1 MQPVHVLH
9 LLLLKPIMLMLFGDV
24 FQKIGIKPVTF
35 GAPWQTKCRWMLEG
49 PRGTHKHAA
58 KMWQGKELAADQLSF
73 QGEAESEST
82 DMEIAEASA
91 EEEMLWETFDRRVF
105 L

>member
-35 GAPWQTKCRWMLEG
+35 GAPWQTKCRWMLKDLRQVSAGE
-49 PRGTHKHAA
+49 RG
-58 KMWQGKELAADQLSF
+58 DYRPIFSF
-73 QGEAESEST
+73 CFIQFDHQVGQFGCV
-82 DMEIAEASA
+82 
-91 EEEMLWETFDRRVF
+91 EEDHIPNVHWYYDP
-105 L
+105 